1 MAVSKKIVAFILF
14 SYQHFMKTCCLTRA
28 GSLAFT
34 TIIAIVPLMVVGLSV
49 IAFLPISQLVQTHIQ
64 NFIFSNFLVSSANVI
79 LDYVDLFVARV
90 HMLSLVSFIFLI
102 VTSASILLSVE
113 SSLNAIWR
121 VNVLRS
127 WYRATFFYLLILLLG
142 PLLIALSLLL
152 SFSIFH
158 LMSGKLTNLFIMSV
172 PIFMSYFGFLLT
184 YKIMPNCF
192 VSWRSAN
199 IGAVVAAILFE
210 LAKIIFSLYIRI
222 FPTYQ
227 LVYGAVSAFPILL
240 IWIYIC
246 WTIFLFGA
254 LMSYAMKNFN
264 YS

>member
-1 MAVSKKIVAFILF
+1 
-14 SYQHFMKTCCLTRA
+14 
-28 GSLAFT
+28 
-34 TIIAIVPLMVVGLSV
+34 
-49 IAFLPISQLVQTHIQ
+49 
-64 NFIFSNFLVSSANVI
+64 
-79 LDYVDLFVARV
+79 
-90 HMLSLVSFIFLI
+90 
-102 VTSASILLSVE
+102 
-113 SSLNAIWR
+113 
-121 VNVLRS
+121 
-127 WYRATFFYLLILLLG
+127 
-142 PLLIALSLLL
+142 
-152 SFSIFH
+152 
-158 LMSGKLTNLFIMSV
+158 
-172 PIFMSYFGFLLT
+172 
-184 YKIMPNCF
+184 MPNCF

>member
-1 MAVSKKIVAFILF
+1 MIKKIIAFVLF
-14 SYQHFMKTCCLTRA
+14 SYTHFMQTCCLTRA

-34 TIIAIVPLMVVGLSV
+34 TIIAIVPLMVIGLSV
-49 IAFLPISQLVQTHIQ
+49 FAFLPISQLVQTHIQ
-64 NFIFSNFLVSSANVI
+64 DFIFSNFLVSSANVI
-79 LDYVDLFVARV
+79 LDYVNFFVARA
-90 HMLSLVSFIFLI
+90 HMLSLISFAFLM

-121 VNVLRS
+121 VNILRT
-127 WYRATFFYLLILLLG
+127 WYHATFFYLLILLLG

-152 SFSIFH
+152 SFSITH
-158 LMSGKLTNLFIMSV
+158 LMSGKLTNAFTISV
-172 PIFMSYFGFLLT
+172 PILISYLGFLLT
-184 YKIMPNCF
+184 YKVMPNCF

-227 LVYGAVSAFPILL
+227 VIYGAVSAFPILL

-246 WTIFLFGA
+246 WLIFLVGA
-254 LMSYAMKNFN
+254 LVSYAVKNFKAQ
-264 YS
+264 